1 MKFNEI
7 IKNDV
12 NQNHIPL
19 TKKYNSNDNFRNWDP
34 FQSSLSA
41 AILCGLEII
50 PINNTSS
57 LLYIGPLQ
65 PSESLNLLDLVEN
78 NRKIFYLTKIKAQFP
93 NEENLVQISNFNEIK
108 NQKFSVICIENF
120 DYSYESTIDIVNSF
134 LKNSGYLIIRFLK
147 SSQNSKTFFDNIS
160 KKFEVLQEVNIESFF
175 KNNSLLILKLRN

>member
-93 NEENLVQISNFNEIK
+93 K
-108 NQKFSVICIENF
+108 
-120 DYSYESTIDIVNSF
+120 
-134 LKNSGYLIIRFLK
+134 
-147 SSQNSKTFFDNIS
+147 
-160 KKFEVLQEVNIESFF
+160 
-175 KNNSLLILKLRN
+175 

>member
-1 MKFNEI
+1 MA
-7 IKNDV
+7 
-12 NQNHIPL
+12 
-19 TKKYNSNDNFRNWDP
+19 T
-34 FQSSLSA
+34 
-41 AILCGLEII
+41 
-50 PINNTSS
+50 
-57 LLYIGPLQ
+57 
-65 PSESLNLLDLVEN
+65 VEN

>member
-50 PINNTSS
+50 PINKRH
-57 LLYIGPLQ
+57 
-65 PSESLNLLDLVEN
+65 D
-78 NRKIFYLTKIKAQFP
+78 
-93 NEENLVQISNFNEIK
+93 
-108 NQKFSVICIENF
+108 
-120 DYSYESTIDIVNSF
+120 
-134 LKNSGYLIIRFLK
+134 
-147 SSQNSKTFFDNIS
+147 
-160 KKFEVLQEVNIESFF
+160 
-175 KNNSLLILKLRN
+175 